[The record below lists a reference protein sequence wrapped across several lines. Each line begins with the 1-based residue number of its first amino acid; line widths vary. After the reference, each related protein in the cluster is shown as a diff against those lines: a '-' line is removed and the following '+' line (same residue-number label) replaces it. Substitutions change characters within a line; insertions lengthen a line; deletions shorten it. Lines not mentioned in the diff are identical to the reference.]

1 MPGNWHVRF
10 GERRAE
16 TGRRKAARRCAP
28 TLLLRGLRPVA
39 MTAQDG
45 QAGVPEPG
53 AARGKRRAAPRRAD
67 ACRRGISLPSA
78 ARTAMRREMPETTR
92 AASKAKTAKRSR
104 GGGDR
109 DRPVCTSERSERG
122 RLGMPASIRSMGPKK
137 RRTAVKGKSRSN
149 GPVSPR
155 YLENSATGPHGIP
168 DHHLDEVGDADS
180 RPHRSGQAPT
190 SRYLRGEHTK
200 RSHTSTSNRRQ
211 ALALTGRAGRTVR

>member
-1 MPGNWHVRF
+1 MPGNWPVRF

-53 AARGKRRAAPRRAD
+53 AARGKRSAAPRRAD

-104 GGGDR
+104 GGGDG

-149 GPVSPR
+149 GPARPRAIWRIRPQPSPFRSALRSTREGVDVSTFF
-155 YLENSATGPHGIP
+155 AC
-168 DHHLDEVGDADS
+168 
-180 RPHRSGQAPT
+180 
-190 SRYLRGEHTK
+190 
-200 RSHTSTSNRRQ
+200 RRC
-211 ALALTGRAGRTVR
+211 LSESK

>member
-1 MPGNWHVRF
+1 MPGNWPVRF

-16 TGRRKAARRCAP
+16 TGRRKAVRRCAP

-53 AARGKRRAAPRRAD
+53 AARGKRSAAPRRAD

-104 GGGDR
+104 GGGDG

-122 RLGMPASIRSMGPKK
+122 RLGKLARTK
-137 RRTAVKGKSRSN
+137 RDGAEEATDGRKGQKSEQRTARPLLIWRAQPRNIAEFLSIIAVRIGTGSRTPRESSAN
-149 GPVSPR
+149 YPV
-155 YLENSATGPHGIP
+155 
-168 DHHLDEVGDADS
+168 
-180 RPHRSGQAPT
+180 
-190 SRYLRGEHTK
+190 
-200 RSHTSTSNRRQ
+200 
-211 ALALTGRAGRTVR
+211 